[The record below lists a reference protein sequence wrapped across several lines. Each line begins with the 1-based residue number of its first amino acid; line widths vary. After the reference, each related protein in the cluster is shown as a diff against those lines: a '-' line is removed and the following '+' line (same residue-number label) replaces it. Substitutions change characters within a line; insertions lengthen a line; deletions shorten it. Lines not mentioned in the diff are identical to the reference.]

1 MRLVQH
7 IFRWID
13 APSLQGER
21 GTALVE
27 LAVVMP
33 LVVLLLVG
41 AIDFARVFYTALA
54 VTQAARAGAE
64 YGALY
69 GASSTNASALSA
81 AMILAAQNAVQS
93 DIGTVSVPAAG
104 TECQCV
110 PDNPGNAG
118 ALDGLTVVACTSG
131 GGNPTG
137 CSGQRHLATFAT
149 VTATKTFTMTAAFPG
164 LPYSMPITRTARLR
178 VK

>member
-64 YGALY
+64 YGVLT
-69 GASSTNASALSA
+69 GASSTDASALA
-81 AMILAAQNAVQS
+81 AAITLAAQNAVAS
-93 DIGTVSVPAAG
+93 DIGTVGVPAAK

-118 ALDGLTVVACTSG
+118 ALDGLAVVACTTAG
-131 GGNPTG
+131 AATG
-137 CSGQRHLATFAT
+137 CSGQRHLAMFVT
-149 VTATKTFTMTAAFPG
+149 VTASKTFMMTAAFPG
-164 LPYSMPITRTARLR
+164 LPYSMPITRTTRLR
-178 VK
+178 VR